1 MLTCHVG
8 SRKTSSGSNTGISSP
23 RKLGLRQPQ
32 KRFGHSWLLGASKG
46 VKSDKLDEGSVFS
59 EAKV

>member
-1 MLTCHVG
+1 M
-8 SRKTSSGSNTGISSP
+8 SSGSDTGISSP

-32 KRFGHSWLLGASKG
+32 KRFGHSWLLGAREG
-46 VKSDKLDEGSVFS
+46 VTSDKLDEGSVFG